1 MICMGQYS
9 LRQSGIKMQKETK
22 KKETIKTN
30 LAILPISTIA
40 SALNVHQRTLR
51 IYDNEG
57 ILSPK
62 RTDKNRRNQSLDDL
76 EKAKLI
82 TYLTRNLA
90 LNLSGVKIILA
101 MLEKNKVKP
110 ADYIKYI
117 EKIAKQAGI
126 NTEIQE
132 TNIAKTSKRG
142 RKPKSEK

>member
-1 MICMGQYS
+1 MG
-9 LRQSGIKMQKETK
+9 KETTK
-22 KKETIKTN
+22 KQPLNTS
-30 LAILPISTIA
+30 LAVLPISTIA

-62 RTDKNRRNQSLDDL
+62 RTAKNRRNYSLDDL

-82 TYLTRNLA
+82 LFLTRNLA

-101 MLEKNKVKP
+101 ILEKNKVKP
-110 ADYIKYI
+110 MEYISYI

-126 NTEIQE
+126 DTKIQE
-132 TNIAKTSKRG
+132 NNIEKTSKRG